1 MRRQDLNYG
10 VSFLLLLSV
19 VLTGLTGYIQSQ
31 LELRRFIPHRWF
43 AYITLGLAAGHVYLN
58 AGKLWRYARR
68 GQRTE
73 DRPPTK
79 TFGGRGQKT
88 ENSDI

>member
-1 MRRQDLNYG
+1 MKREDVHYG

-19 VLTGLTGYIQSQ
+19 GLTGLTGYIQSQ
-31 LELRRFIPHRWF
+31 LELRRFVPHRWF

-68 GQRTE
+68 RLK
-73 DRPPTK
+73 RKP
-79 TFGGRGQKT
+79 
-88 ENSDI
+88 